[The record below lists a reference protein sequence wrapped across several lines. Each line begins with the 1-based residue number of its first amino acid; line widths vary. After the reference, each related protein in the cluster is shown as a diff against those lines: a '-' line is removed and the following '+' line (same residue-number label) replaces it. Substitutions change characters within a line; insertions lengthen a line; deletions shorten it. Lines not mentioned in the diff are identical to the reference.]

1 MSPHQRTLQNV
12 LPFHLL
18 SVEEFMKMKD
28 IFSWLLFVRE
38 QVVVEVLRA
47 NYGEA
52 LQP

>member
-12 LPFHLL
+12 LPSHLL

-28 IFSWLLFVRE
+28 RFGCYSSCVSRL
-38 QVVVEVLRA
+38 VVEVLRA